1 MYNIVIAESKLKDEE
16 DKEDEE
22 MFVLVGCKKCIYT
35 LGLGDS
41 SDSAII
47 VVIRVTTMI
56 AIAKNYYHD
65 SGHVVIL

>member
-16 DKEDEE
+16 DKEDEKT
-22 MFVLVGCKKCIYT
+22 FVLVGCKKCIYT
-35 LGLGDS
+35 LGLG
-41 SDSAII
+41 DSAII